1 MINMIDA
8 VTADKIKMW
17 LVDLDIQ
24 PSYNW
29 EDVETAMC
37 ERSTPPFHAIVSD
50 GASKICLI
58 FDNFDFVIKWS
69 TWGENEAMQEVDFY
83 EEAKAQN
90 LDKFFP
96 MTEYFFSHNGIDF
109 VVQEKIS
116 IQAEEVHGEYME
128 YLSHIGRTVPRYMI
142 DKVEKDLNKVSG
154 FTRRINRIWI
164 ACLLSIHGK
173 KATKALC
180 KFVQEHDIND
190 LHGANVGFK
199 GNRPIILDFSGYHR
213 TE

>member
-1 MINMIDA
+1 MTNMIDA
-8 VTADKIKMW
+8 VTADKIKTW
-17 LVDLDIQ
+17 LMDLNIQ
-24 PSYNW
+24 PSYGCG
-29 EDVETAMC
+29 EVETAMVDYGQ
-37 ERSTPPFHAIVSD
+37 SPFHVHVSD
-50 GASKICLI
+50 GASKICLV
-58 FDNFDFVIKWS
+58 FDIMDFVIKWS
-69 TWGENEAMQEVDFY
+69 TEGESEAMQEVEYY
-83 EEAKAQN
+83 EDAKAQN

-96 MTEYFFSHNGIDF
+96 MTEYFFSHNGVDF

-116 IQAEEVHGEYME
+116 IQAEDVYGEYME
-128 YLSHIGRTVPRYMI
+128 YLSHIGRTVPRHMI

-154 FTRRINRIWI
+154 YTRRINRIWI

-213 TE
+213 ID

>member
-1 MINMIDA
+1 MANLIDA

-17 LVDLDIQ
+17 LMGLNIR

-29 EDVETAMC
+29 EDVETAM
-37 ERSTPPFHAIVSD
+37 SDYGKPPFHVHISD
-50 GASKICLI
+50 GASKICLV
-58 FDNFDFVIKWS
+58 FEKLDFVIKWS
-69 TWGENEAMQEVDFY
+69 TEGESEAMQEVNYY

-96 MTEYFFSHNGIDF
+96 MTEYFFSHNEVDF
-109 VVQEKIS
+109 VVQEKVTV
-116 IQAEEVHGEYME
+116 QAGEVYGEYME
-128 YLSHIGRTVPRYMI
+128 HLSHIGRTVSMQMI
-142 DKVEKDLNKVSG
+142 NKVEKDLNKVSG
-154 FTRRINRIWI
+154 YTRRINRIWI
-164 ACLLSIHGK
+164 ACLLSIYGK

-190 LHGANVGFK
+190 LHGSNVGFK

-213 TE
+213 ND

>member
-1 MINMIDA
+1 MAKLVDA

-37 ERSTPPFHAIVSD
+37 ERSKPPFHAIISD
-50 GASKICLI
+50 GASKIC
-58 FDNFDFVIKWS
+58 FVFEDFDFVIKWS
-69 TWGENEAMQEVDFY
+69 TCGENEAMQEVNFY
-83 EEAKAQN
+83 EEAKTRN

-96 MTEYFFSHNGIDF
+96 MTEYFFSHRGIDF
-109 VVQEKIS
+109 VAQEKIT
-116 IQAEEVHGEYME
+116 IQAEDVYGENME
-128 YLSHIGRTVPRYMI
+128 YLANIGRTVPNYMI
-142 DKVEKDLNKVSG
+142 EKVQKDLNKVSCY
-154 FTRRINRIWI
+154 TRRINKIWI

-173 KATKALC
+173 RATKALC

>member
-1 MINMIDA
+1 MVNMIDA

-17 LVDLDIQ
+17 LMGLNIR
-24 PSYNW
+24 PSYDW
-29 EDVETAMC
+29 AEVETAI
-37 ERSTPPFHAIVSD
+37 EDYGDAPFPFLIAD
-50 GASKICLI
+50 GASKICLV
-58 FDNFDFVIKWS
+58 FTDFDFVIKWS
-69 TWGENEAMQEVDFY
+69 TEGESEAMQEVDFY

-96 MTEYFFSHNGIDF
+96 MTEYFFSHNEIDF
-109 VVQEKIS
+109 VVQEKIT
-116 IQAEEVHGEYME
+116 IQAEDVYGENME
-128 YLSHIGRTVPRYMI
+128 YLANIGRTVPNYMI
-142 DKVEKDLNKVSG
+142 EKVQKDLNKVSG
-154 FTRRINRIWI
+154 YTRRINRIWI

-173 KATKALC
+173 RATKALC

>member
-1 MINMIDA
+1 MAKLVDA

-29 EDVETAMC
+29 ENVETAMC

-128 YLSHIGRTVPRYMI
+128 YLTHIGRTVPRYMI

-213 TE
+213 AE

>member
-1 MINMIDA
+1 MAKLVDA

-37 ERSTPPFHAIVSD
+37 ERSKPPFHAIISD
-50 GASKICLI
+50 GASKICLV
-58 FDNFDFVIKWS
+58 FEDFDFVIKWS
-69 TWGENEAMQEVDFY
+69 TEGESEAMQEVEYY
-83 EEAKAQN
+83 EDAKAQN

-96 MTEYFFSHNGIDF
+96 ITEHFFSHNGIDF
-109 VVQEKIS
+109 VAQEKVTV
-116 IQAEEVHGEYME
+116 QAGEVYGEYME
-128 YLSHIGRTVPRYMI
+128 HLSHIGRTVPPRMI
-142 DKVEKDLNKVSG
+142 NKVQKDLNKVSG
-154 FTRRINRIWI
+154 YTRYINQIWI
-164 ACLLSIHGK
+164 ACLLSIYGK

-190 LHGANVGFK
+190 LHGSNVGFK

-213 TE
+213 ND

>member
-1 MINMIDA
+1 MVNMIDA
-8 VTADKIKMW
+8 VTADKIKIW
-17 LVDLDIQ
+17 LMGLNIR
-24 PSYNW
+24 PNYNW
-29 EDVETAMC
+29 EEVEVTIDDYGK
-37 ERSTPPFHAIVSD
+37 PPFDVHISD

-69 TWGENEAMQEVDFY
+69 TCGENEAMQEVDFY

-142 DKVEKDLNKVSG
+142 NKVEKDLNKVSG
-154 FTRRINRIWI
+154 YTRRINRIWI

-213 TE
+213 AE